1 MRLRQV
7 FLTLTVLLLLSLNT
21 QAQEQAELAQKIS
34 DIKELV
40 IQLNRD
46 LFILQEELLFPAETQ
61 VAVFL
66 SIDSGAFFSL
76 DSVEIQ
82 MDKKSVHFH
91 LYTQQQRKALERGG
105 VQKLW
110 LGNIKQGEHEIIAHF
125 KGMTHK
131 NRAIERA
138 AHLNFTKND
147 DAVMLEIQV
156 VDAKEDMRPHFY
168 IKQWQD

>member
-1 MRLRQV
+1 M
-7 FLTLTVLLLLSLNT
+7 LLLSISFSSQT
-21 QAQEQAELAQKIS
+21 FSEGQEQSELAQKIS
-34 DIKELV
+34 TLKEQV

-66 SIDSGAFFSL
+66 SIDSGSFFSL

-82 MDKKSVHFH
+82 LDKKPVHFH
-91 LYTQQQRKALERGG
+91 LYTEHQRNALERGG

-131 NRAIERA
+131 DRAIERA
-138 AHLNFTKND
+138 SSLTFEKQD
-147 DAVMLEIQV
+147 EPVMLELQV
-156 VDAKEDMRPHFY
+156 IDAKQDMRPHFS
-168 IKQWQD
+168 IKQWQE